1 MSSPAVTLAPG
12 TSPDRKPYLWVG
24 LTSFFLMWS
33 FLYICLVV
41 FRPTWVCVAAR
52 DGEVVVV
59 DNRAVAAPNVDQA
72 RAFVVAL
79 IITLIVMLIVWLVM
93 ATASAGK

>member
-12 TSPDRKPYLWVG
+12 TSADRKPAVWAG

-41 FRPTWVCVAAR
+41 FRPSWVCVAAR

-59 DNRAVAAPNVDQA
+59 ETRAVAAPNVDQA

-93 ATASAGK
+93 ATAASTK